1 MFLKK
6 IIINILMKP
15 SILVGGQAVIEG
27 VMMRVPGSYATAV
40 RAADGKIHV
49 DKHDF
54 TSKVENCKIWKKP
67 ILRGII
73 SLFESLKMGMKTLQ
87 WSAEIATPEEDKKK
101 EPSKLTQFFT
111 TFTAILIALALFM
124 AAPYWLTTK
133 LFLIE
138 KEAFLF
144 NLVAGIFRIVFFI
157 LYLVLI
163 SFMKDVKRLFQYHGA
178 EHRVVYNFES
188 GQAVTVKNAQSFP
201 TQHPRCGTSFLF
213 IVMISDIIVFSVID
227 TVYIY
232 FFGSL
237 TVVSRILLHL
247 LLMPLVAGIGYEVL
261 KISARKSDNAIF
273 KMFRAPGLWLQNI
286 TTKEPEDAMV
296 EVAIESLKS
305 AFGDKYKDVIG
316 KKYVAEAI
324 G

>member
-1 MFLKK
+1 MILKK
-6 IIINILMKP
+6 IVINTLMKP

-40 RAADGKIHV
+40 RDPNGKIHV
-49 DKHDF
+49 EKHDF
-54 TSKVENCKIWKKP
+54 TSKVEKSKTWKKP

-73 SLFESLKMGMKTLQ
+73 SLFESLKIGMCTLQ
-87 WSAEIATPEEDKKK
+87 WSAEIATPEDDKKK
-101 EPSKLTQFFT
+101 KPSKLAEVFSTS
-111 TFTAILIALALFM
+111 TAILIALGLFM

-133 LFLIE
+133 LFLVE
-138 KEAFLF
+138 KEAFMF
-144 NLVAGIFRIVFFI
+144 NVIAGILRITFFI

-163 SFMKDVKRLFQYHGA
+163 SFIKDVKRLFQYHGA

-188 GQAVTVKNAQSFP
+188 GKSVTVKNAQSFP

-213 IVMISDIIVFSVID
+213 IVMISAIIVFSIID
-227 TVYIY
+227 TIFIG

-247 LLMPLVAGIGYEVL
+247 LMMPFVAGIGYEVL
-261 KISARKSDNAIF
+261 KISARRSDNLLF
-273 KMFRAPGLWLQNI
+273 RVFRAPGLWLQNI

-296 EVAIESLKS
+296 EVSIKSLKS